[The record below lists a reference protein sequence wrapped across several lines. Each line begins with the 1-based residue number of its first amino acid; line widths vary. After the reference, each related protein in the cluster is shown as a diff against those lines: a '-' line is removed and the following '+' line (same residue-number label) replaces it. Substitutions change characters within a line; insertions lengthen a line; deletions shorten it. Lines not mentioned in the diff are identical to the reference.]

1 MSFSVHLYEVVYN
14 ADGSTHTA
22 TSAWYTVDGAG
33 RGTDDIT
40 GNSIDLQM

>member
-1 MSFSVHLYEVVYN
+1 MKKLLVLFLFLL
-14 ADGSTHTA
+14 TA
-22 TSAWYTVDGAG
+22 ASAVTAAVG